1 MELPS
6 ILKYDI
12 IDEKPPQSELPEPEP
27 EVATETGETIDAPRD
42 KNPIVDEMLEGDL
55 LEDALPK
62 FVPKPKPSD
71 DMFEEDIIKPEPKKA
86 PAIKVVKEPEQE
98 PVKKTRGGKVKGYN
112 KNGTKRKP
120 MSEEHKAKLALA
132 REKAKAK
139 REYLKK
145 VRQEEKAEKD
155 EIKELEKK
163 VATKRK
169 QKKVKDLKE
178 ELDTLDPP
186 EETVETKPVPA
197 PKVSAPRPIPQAQN
211 QYLTRADLEQAQ
223 LSTLVAYE
231 KMRKARKEEKKKKQ
245 QEQEYQAEVM
255 NTIQKING
263 WKESAGIYGNCF

>member
-12 IDEKPPQSELPEPEP
+12 VDEKPPQSELPEPE
-27 EVATETGETIDAPRD
+27 VATETGETIEQTPRD
-42 KNPIVDEMLEGDL
+42 KNPIVNEM

-62 FVPKPKPSD
+62 FVPKPKPDD
-71 DMFEEDIIKPEPKKA
+71 DMFEEDIVKPEPKK
-86 PAIKVVKEPEQE
+86 PTVKVVKEPEQV
-98 PVKKTRGGKVKGYN
+98 PVKKTRGGKVKGFN

-155 EIKELEKK
+155 EINELEKK

-197 PKVSAPRPIPQAQN
+197 PKVSAPRPIPQPKN
-211 QYLTRADLEQAQ
+211 QYVTREDLEQAQ

-245 QEQEYQAEVM
+245 QEQQYQAEVM
-255 NTIQKING
+255 NTMKKING
-263 WKESAGIYGNCF
+263 WKDSAGIYGNCF